1 MVCDLYERLQREMP
15 RRDPRYRIEHCTV
28 VTDALVARMRS
39 LGAIPTPF
47 ASYVYFH
54 GEKMPEYGEE
64 RLNRMFALRSFIDA
78 GIRPTMGSDY
88 PPGPYEPMMALQ
100 SMVTRT
106 DIDGHVWGPRQ
117 RITVEEALRVCT
129 LYGAYASYEEHLKGS
144 LEPGK
149 LADLVVLG
157 RDPLAE
163 DASSL
168 VTIPVERTMVGGRWV
183 HES

>member
-1 MVCDLYERLQREMP
+1 MP

-28 VTDALVARMRS
+28 VTDELVARMKA

-64 RLNRMFALRSFIDA
+64 RLNHMFALRSFIDA

-88 PPGPYEPMMALQ
+88 PPGPFEPMMALQ

-106 DIDGHVWGPRQ
+106 AIDGHVWGPKQ

-129 LYGAYASYEEHLKGS
+129 IFGAYASYEEHLKGS

-149 LADLVVLG
+149 LADLVALG
-157 RDPLAE
+157 RNPLTEDPT
-163 DASSL
+163 SL
-168 VTIPVERTMVGGRWV
+168 VTIPVERTMTGGRWV
-183 HES
+183 YES